1 MHSDTLRSRHG
12 LRLAAVTKTAT
23 ELHTLRR
30 KLQQDLDARTREVEV
45 LTVRLDRLA
54 KVGELFRAL
63 MDRLVM
69 DHVRSIEG
77 VVTEGFKAIFWDQNL
92 AFEAEI
98 SHAYNKVSIDFFVRQ
113 EKGNRTVRAHPL
125 EAFGGGCASIAS
137 LILRVVAMRRLNKWP
152 LLVLDETLLAVS
164 GEYVELTSQFLRELA
179 KKTGISIFLVTH
191 KPEFLEHANISYQAT
206 ADAEEILHLKREKH
220 NEV

>member
-1 MHSDTLRSRHG
+1 MHSDTLRSGHG
-12 LRLAAVTKTAT
+12 LRLSAVSKTAI
-23 ELHTLRR
+23 ELQTLRR

-45 LTVRLDRLA
+45 LTVRLDQLS
-54 KVGELFRAL
+54 KVGELFRVL

-77 VVTEGFKAIFWDQNL
+77 VVTEGFKAIFWDQKL
-92 AFEAEI
+92 TFEAET
-98 SHAYNKVSIDFFVRQ
+98 SYAYNKVSIDFYVRQ
-113 EKGNRTVRAHPL
+113 EKGNRVIKAPPL

-137 LILRVVAMRRLNKWP
+137 LILRVLAMRRLNKWP

-164 GEYVELTSQFLRELA
+164 TQYVGLTSQFLRELA
-179 KKTGISIFLVTH
+179 QKTGINILLVTH
-191 KPEFLEHANISYQAT
+191 NTEFLEHANISYQAEP
-206 ADAEEILHLKREKH
+206 DAEEVLHLKREKH